1 MKTLTLKPVARLAA
15 LLLLL
20 ALGCASACAQQQS
33 RLQALYLFNFA
44 KNTSWAAADAG
55 KPLTIAVVADK
66 AVARDLRTIASNK
79 QVGGRPVA
87 ITEAASAHGLPSAD
101 IVFLGGAKSAQIET
115 LASEQAASR
124 TLIVSATGGQCSQGA
139 CIAFELVGGKFT
151 YAISEANIAGQGL
164 SVSRMLITGGKAL

>member
-1 MKTLTLKPVARLAA
+1 MKTLTLKHVARL
-15 LLLLL
+15 L
-20 ALGCASACAQQQS
+20 ALVTPLTLCCVRSSAQQQS

-87 ITEAASAHGLPSAD
+87 ITESASAHGLPGAD

-115 LASEQAASR
+115 LVSEQAASK
-124 TLIVSATGGQCSQGA
+124 TLIVSATEGQCSQGA

-151 YAISEANIAGQGL
+151 YSISEANIASHGL
-164 SVSRMLITGGKAL
+164 SVSRMLITSGRAL